1 MELKKSTEI
10 KCDEMVLKLDLGEPS
25 EAAKTKALKELRE
38 TTENRENGLRELK
51 RLLEGLIN
59 TV

>member
-1 MELKKSTEI
+1 MELKTSPEI
-10 KCDEMVLKLDLGEPS
+10 KCSEMLLKLDLDEPS

-38 TTENRENGLRELK
+38 TSENRVNGLRELK
-51 RLLEGLIN
+51 RLLEGLTN